1 MLILKK
7 IIFCRNI
14 SLVIALWADIFIAY
28 IALKSISTFLRQF
41 YPGGL
46 ANFVGYHHL
55 VLHRCSHHLAKQL
68 HCRDG
73 PGCCSS
79 RGILSLTTVP
89 DGIFSPLSPHYL
101 PPTPT
106 FSALFR
112 CNNFMSVSFIE
123 AIALAWSSTSNS
135 YCKKD
140 YSKGEVN

>member
-101 PPTPT
+101 PPLQ
-106 FSALFR
+106 LFR
-112 CNNFMSVSFIE
+112 PYFAVTNLWVSRSLRQLRLPGVQRVIVTVKR
-123 AIALAWSSTSNS
+123 ITV
-135 YCKKD
+135 KVK
-140 YSKGEVN
+140 